1 MIISGSSIRELSRYL
16 DSSNYG
22 RTFIFGA
29 QLDSLADPI
38 LGQIGF
44 AHERSMGDSVLPV
57 SDFGPVSRYN
67 TDGRVVIHKD
77 KPMETAY
84 RQVEWRWQE
93 WRGRYDTE
101 EQSRIVD
108 VPYKRYP
115 RTFIPPPSVEFT
127 IGKTAASRLA
137 ILSPRIE
144 LDASNK
150 NSVIH
155 IINLF
160 LEIFGCCEVFS
171 DSLEEMVSSPL
182 RRLNWRILPPGKYP
196 WPKLKSQI
204 DRLLQYMTKG
214 NRKVIE
220 YRLEVINSYGPA
232 FYAIGQA
239 GFRGYIVLGFPD
251 RSLFFLESMYFG
263 NATYV
268 FAENWETLS
277 RMTKAEI
284 LGQDLH
290 VDRIIHRQGWQQR
303 VHQLLSGSRRGPRTN
318 V

>member
-1 MIISGSSIRELSRYL
+1 MIIAGSSIRELDRYL
-16 DSSNYG
+16 DSSNYN
-22 RTFIFGA
+22 RTFILGV
-29 QLDSLADPI
+29 QVDSLDDPI
-38 LGQIGF
+38 LGRIGF
-44 AHERSMGDSVLPV
+44 STETSVGDVVLPV
-57 SDFGPVSRYN
+57 SDLGPVSRYN
-67 TDGRVVIHKD
+67 TEGKVIVHKGER
-77 KPMETAY
+77 METAY
-84 RQVEWRWQE
+84 RQAEWRWQE
-93 WRGRYDTE
+93 WRGRYNTE

-115 RTFIPPPSVEFT
+115 RTFIPPPSVELT
-127 IGKTAASRLA
+127 IGKTAAGRFA
-137 ILSPRIE
+137 VLSPRIE
-144 LDASNK
+144 LNESTK
-150 NSVIH
+150 VSMTH

-160 LEIFGCCEVFS
+160 LEIFGRCEIFS

-196 WPKLKSQI
+196 WPRLKAQI
-204 DRLLQYMTKG
+204 DQLLQFVSEG

-239 GFRGYIVLGFPD
+239 GFKGYIVLGFPD
-251 RSLFFLESMYFG
+251 RNLFFLESIYFG

-277 RMTKAEI
+277 KMTKAEI
-284 LGQDLH
+284 ITQDLH

-303 VHQLLSGSRRGPRTN
+303 VHQLFSGSRKSPRTN

>member
-1 MIISGSSIRELSRYL
+1 M
-16 DSSNYG
+16 
-22 RTFIFGA
+22 
-29 QLDSLADPI
+29 ADPV
-38 LGQIGF
+38 LDRIGF
-44 AHERSMGDSVLPV
+44 APEKSIGDSVLPT

-67 TDGRVVIHKD
+67 TDGKLVIHKD
-77 KPMETAY
+77 KPKETAY
-84 RQVEWRWQE
+84 RQAEWHWQE
-93 WRGRYDTE
+93 WRGRHATE

-108 VPYKRYP
+108 VPYERYP
-115 RTFIPPPSVEFT
+115 RTFIPPPSIELT
-127 IGKTAASRLA
+127 IGKTAAGRLA

-144 LDASNK
+144 FNASNK
-150 NSVIH
+150 NSITH

-160 LEIFGCCEVFS
+160 LEIFGRCEVFS

-204 DRLLQYMTKG
+204 DRLLQYATKG

-220 YRLEVINSYGPA
+220 YRLWVINSYAPA
-232 FYAIGQA
+232 FHAIGQA
-239 GFRGYIVLGFPD
+239 GFRGYIVFGFPD
-251 RSLFFLESMYFG
+251 RNLFFLESMYFG

-277 RMTKAEI
+277 KMTKAEI
-284 LGQDLH
+284 LSQDLH

-303 VHQLLSGSRRGPRTN
+303 VHQLLSS
-318 V
+318 

>member
-1 MIISGSSIRELSRYL
+1 MIITGSSIRELDRYL
-16 DSSNYG
+16 DSSNYN
-22 RTFIFGA
+22 RTFILGA
-29 QLDSLADPI
+29 QVDSLADPV
-38 LGQIGF
+38 LDRIGF
-44 AHERSMGDSVLPV
+44 GAERSIGDTVLPV
-57 SDFGPVSRYN
+57 GDLGPVSRYN
-67 TDGRVVIHKD
+67 TDGRLVIHKD

-84 RQVEWRWQE
+84 RQVEWRWQQ
-93 WRGRYDTE
+93 WRGRHDTE

-115 RTFIPPPSVEFT
+115 RIFIPPPSVELT
-127 IGKTAASRLA
+127 IGKTAAGRLA

-144 LDASNK
+144 LNASNK
-150 NSVIH
+150 NSIIH

-160 LEIFGCCEVFS
+160 LEIFGRCEVFS

-204 DRLLQYMTKG
+204 DRLLQYATEG

-220 YRLEVINSYGPA
+220 YRLRVINSYGPA

-239 GFRGYIVLGFPD
+239 GFRGYIVFGFPD

-277 RMTKAEI
+277 KMTKAEI
-284 LGQDLH
+284 LSQDLH

-303 VHQLLSGSRRGPRTN
+303 VHRLLSG
-318 V
+318 

>member
-1 MIISGSSIRELSRYL
+1 MIIVGSSIRELDRHL
-16 DSSNYG
+16 DSSNYN
-22 RTFIFGA
+22 RVFIFGA

-38 LGQIGF
+38 LDQIGF
-44 AHERSMGDSVLPV
+44 ASERSVGDSVLPV
-57 SDFGPVSRYN
+57 SDLGPVSRYN
-67 TDGRVVIHKD
+67 AEGKEVIHKD
-77 KPMETAY
+77 QKMETAY
-84 RQVEWRWQE
+84 RQAEWHWQE
-93 WRGRYDTE
+93 WRGRYDSE
-101 EQSRIVD
+101 DQSKIVD

-115 RTFIPPPSVEFT
+115 RTFVPPPSIELT
-127 IGKTAASRLA
+127 IGKTAAGRFA
-137 ILSPRIE
+137 VLSPRIE
-144 LDASNK
+144 LNVSTK
-150 NSVIH
+150 NSVLH

-160 LEIFGCCEVFS
+160 LEIFGHCEVFT

-182 RRLNWRILPPGKYP
+182 RRLNWHILPPGQYP
-196 WPKLKSQI
+196 WPKLKSHINQ
-204 DRLLQYMTKG
+204 LLQYVSEG

-251 RSLFFLESMYFG
+251 RGLFLLESMYFG

-277 RMTKAEI
+277 KKTKAEI
-284 LGQDLH
+284 LIQGLH
-290 VDRIIHRQGWQQR
+290 LDRIIHRESWQQR
-303 VHQLLSGSRRGPRTN
+303 VHQLLAGSKKGTRIN

>member
-22 RTFIFGA
+22 RMFIFGV
-29 QLDSLADPI
+29 QVESLAEPKLD
-38 LGQIGF
+38 QIGF
-44 AHERSMGDSVLPV
+44 AHERSVGDSVLPA

-67 TDGRVVIHKD
+67 TDGRVVVHKD
-77 KPMETAY
+77 RPMETAY
-84 RQVEWRWQE
+84 RQAEWRWQE
-93 WRGRYDTE
+93 WRGRHDTE

-115 RTFIPPPSVEFT
+115 RTFVPPPSVELT
-127 IGKTAASRLA
+127 IGKTAAGRLA

-144 LDASNK
+144 LNSSSK

-155 IINLF
+155 IVNLF

-182 RRLNWRILPPGKYP
+182 RRLNWRILPPGEYP
-196 WPKLKSQI
+196 WPKLKSEI
-204 DRLLQYMTKG
+204 DRLLQYATAG

-220 YRLEVINSYGPA
+220 YRLGVINSYGPV

-239 GFRGYIVLGFPD
+239 GFRGYIVFGFPD
-251 RSLFFLESMYFG
+251 RTLFFLESLCFG

-277 RMTKAEI
+277 KMTKAEI
-284 LGQDLH
+284 LSQDLH

-303 VHQLLSGSRRGPRTN
+303 VHRLLCG
-318 V
+318 

>member
-1 MIISGSSIRELSRYL
+1 MIITGSSIRELDRYL
-16 DSSNYG
+16 DSSNYN
-22 RTFIFGA
+22 RTFILGV
-29 QLDSLADPI
+29 QVDSLADPV
-38 LGQIGF
+38 LDRIGF
-44 AHERSMGDSVLPV
+44 GAERSIGDTVLPV
-57 SDFGPVSRYN
+57 SDLGPVSRYN
-67 TDGRVVIHKD
+67 TEGKVIVHKGER
-77 KPMETAY
+77 METAY
-84 RQVEWRWQE
+84 RQAEWRWQE

-101 EQSRIVD
+101 EQSKIVD

-115 RTFIPPPSVEFT
+115 RTFIPPPSVELT
-127 IGKTAASRLA
+127 IGKTAAGRLA
-137 ILSPRIE
+137 VLSPRIE
-144 LDASNK
+144 LNASSK
-150 NSVIH
+150 VSVTH

-160 LEIFGCCEVFS
+160 LEIFGHCEIFS

-204 DRLLQYMTKG
+204 DQLLQYVSEG

-239 GFRGYIVLGFPD
+239 GFKGYIVMGFPD
-251 RSLFFLESMYFG
+251 RNLFFLESMYFG

-268 FAENWETLS
+268 FAENWEALS

-284 LGQDLH
+284 ITQDLH
-290 VDRIIHRQGWQQR
+290 VDRIIHRQAWQQR
-303 VHQLLSGSRRGPRTN
+303 VHQLLSGSKKGIR
-318 V
+318 

>member
-1 MIISGSSIRELSRYL
+1 MIIVGSAIRELNRYL
-16 DSSNYG
+16 DSANYS
-22 RTFIFGA
+22 RAFIFGV
-29 QLDSLADPI
+29 QLDSLSAPVLDR
-38 LGQIGF
+38 IGF
-44 AHERSMGDSVLPV
+44 APEPSIGDSILPV
-57 SDFGPVSRYN
+57 RDLGPVSRYN
-67 TDGRVVIHKD
+67 ADGKAVVHKD
-77 KPMETAY
+77 QPMETAY
-84 RQVEWRWQE
+84 RQAEWHWKE

-101 EQSRIVD
+101 ERSQIVD

-115 RTFIPPPSVEFT
+115 RTFVLPPSVEVT
-127 IGKTAASRLA
+127 IGKTASGRLA
-137 ILSPRIE
+137 MLSPRVVFNI
-144 LDASNK
+144 SSK
-150 NSVIH
+150 NLALH

-160 LEIFGCCEVFS
+160 LEIFGHCEIFT

-204 DRLLQYMTKG
+204 DRLLQYVSAG

-251 RSLFFLESMYFG
+251 RNLFFLESMYFG
-263 NATYV
+263 NATYI
-268 FAENWETLS
+268 FAECWENLS
-277 RMTKAEI
+277 KRTKAEV
-284 LGQDLH
+284 LSQELH

-303 VHQLLSGSRRGPRTN
+303 VHELLSGSKKGSRAN
-318 V
+318 A

>member
-29 QLDSLADPI
+29 QLDSLSDPI
-38 LGQIGF
+38 LDRIGF

-67 TDGRVVIHKD
+67 TDGRVVVHKD

-84 RQVEWRWQE
+84 RQAEWRWLE

-115 RTFIPPPSVEFT
+115 RTFIPPPSVELT

-144 LDASNK
+144 LNASNK
-150 NSVIH
+150 DSVIH

-277 RMTKAEI
+277 KMTKAEI

-303 VHQLLSGSRRGPRTN
+303 VHQLLSGSRKGPRTN

>member
-1 MIISGSSIRELSRYL
+1 MIISGSFIRELSRYL

-22 RTFIFGA
+22 RTFIFGV
-29 QLDSLADPI
+29 QLNSLADPI
-38 LGQIGF
+38 LDQIGF

-67 TDGRVVIHKD
+67 TDGRVVVHKD

-84 RQVEWRWQE
+84 RQVEWRWKE

-108 VPYKRYP
+108 VRYKRYP
-115 RTFIPPPSVEFT
+115 RTFIPPPSVELT

-137 ILSPRIE
+137 ILSPQIE
-144 LDASNK
+144 LNASNK

-204 DRLLQYMTKG
+204 DRLLQYMTEG

-220 YRLEVINSYGPA
+220 YRLEVINSYGPE

-239 GFRGYIVLGFPD
+239 GFRGYIILGFPD
-251 RSLFFLESMYFG
+251 KSLFFLESMYFG

-277 RMTKAEI
+277 KMTKAEI

-303 VHQLLSGSRRGPRTN
+303 VHQLLSGSRKDPRTN